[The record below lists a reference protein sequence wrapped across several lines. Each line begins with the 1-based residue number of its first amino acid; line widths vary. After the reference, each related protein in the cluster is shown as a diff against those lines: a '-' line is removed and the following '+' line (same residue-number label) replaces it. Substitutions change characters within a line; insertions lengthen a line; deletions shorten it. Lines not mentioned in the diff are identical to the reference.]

1 MADFY
6 NITTWN
12 EKPWYQ
18 TGGTRSK
25 VIVENPENDAEYYFK
40 TSLKREKKD
49 YKYEYWSEIITSE
62 IGTILGF
69 DPGSLRYVQ
78 YCSTPLVLICNQHL
92 LTSDLSS
99 ILI

>member
-40 TSLKREKKD
+40 TSLKREKKGN
-49 YKYEYWSEIITSE
+49 YL
-62 IGTILGF
+62 GT
-69 DPGSLRYVQ
+69 
-78 YCSTPLVLICNQHL
+78 VLYG
-92 LTSDLSS
+92 D
-99 ILI
+99 ILIGC